1 MQGYSERLDDGISFD
16 PSLLSTYRVFLPF
29 FLSLFAPQQVR
40 TQDPHPATPW
50 YAPTVILISFP
61 VGPLGCNC
69 SIIGDEATRQAIVV
83 DPGGD
88 FERIREAA
96 EKHDLTITSIVH
108 THTHIDHVGA
118 TAPLQRWSGAEAHI
132 HEADRFLYQM
142 LPVQA
147 QMMGMPTP
155 ETCDLLGTLK
165 EDGTVRSGGLELGV
179 IHTPGHT
186 PGSVSFLLKA
196 GDTPVLFSGDTLFQR
211 GIGRTD
217 LWGGDSSQIMASLR
231 NKLMIL
237 DGETRVITGHGPPT
251 CIEDERRSNPFL
263 Q

>member
-108 THTHIDHVGA
+108 THTP
-118 TAPLQRWSGAEAHI
+118 PLQRWSGAEAHI